1 MKKSYIYSALL
12 VAGMGLASC
21 GSDFLELSPVGAV
34 SQSTLANKE
43 NIDKLLSGCYAAL
56 YAQEGHNWDMGY
68 RSLSGWIFGDVIG
81 GDANKGSTA
90 ADQPNA
96 SNLEQWV
103 FLDDNSFLNG
113 KWTASYEAVKRANE
127 VLFVCEGMD
136 PADAAPYQAQARF
149 VKGVQM
155 FEAIKVFGAH
165 VPYVTLEAYLEGND
179 PQVSN
184 HQDGNLIYV
193 WDLVA
198 EDLKFA
204 MDNLPDSWG
213 KGNEGRVNKWAAA
226 AVLAKLRLYQSCY
239 GQQNKNGG
247 ADKWAEAKTLLDQI
261 ISSGKTSEGIT
272 LGLNPNYAQ
281 IFSINGDDTSENV
294 FDVEYLIEG
303 TAWQTCTIN
312 GSHAPAPQF
321 ITGAWGFYQP
331 SYELTN
337 CFIVDANGLPDF
349 KSADHAPLCTKTPD
363 GTAAKSDLTTA
374 VDPRLDITAGRFAVP
389 YYWDNVKEGWGTP
402 AETALATYIR
412 DVANAG
418 LFFNKKYNPASTEA
432 GAINDCPLAS
442 NKNLHVIRFA
452 EVLLMRAEV
461 AIHEGD
467 YTTALNLINQIR
479 NRAANSAW
487 WLKNAANPHAGTANG
502 ASVGNDFAATYKVSA
517 YPAGYMN
524 ASNAFAILQR
534 EIRLELGMEGNRWF
548 DLCRWG
554 TVKESLEAY
563 GKNENKWL
571 GASKYKDTYNANWY
585 CLPLPLTQVQA
596 SDGRFIQND
605 VWK

>member
-21 GSDFLELSPVGAV
+21 SSDFLEQSPVGAV

-43 NIDKLLSGCYAAL
+43 NLDKLLSGCYAAL

-103 FLDDNSFLNG
+103 FLSDNAYLDG

-127 VLFVCEGMD
+127 VLFVCEGFENKEE
-136 PADAAPYQAQARF
+136 AKVFQAQARF

-179 PQVSN
+179 PVVWN
-184 HQDGNLIYV
+184 HQDGNLIYA
-193 WDLVA
+193 WDMVA
-198 EDLKFA
+198 EDLQFA
-204 MDNLPDSWG
+204 VDNLPESWG
-213 KGNEGRVNKWAAA
+213 KGNEGRVNKYAAE

-239 GQQNKNGG
+239 GEQNKNGG
-247 ADKWAEAKTLLDQI
+247 ANKWAEAKTLLDDI
-261 ISSGKTSEGIT
+261 ISRGKTSEGIT
-272 LGLNPNYAQ
+272 LGLHPNYAQ

-294 FDVEYLIEG
+294 FDVEYKIEG

-337 CFIVDANGLPDF
+337 CYRVDEKGLPIMNSNDYP
-349 KSADHAPLCTKTPD
+349 ALCVQE
-363 GTAAKSDLTTA
+363 GTTAVSDLTAA
-374 VDPRLDITAGRFAVP
+374 VDPRLDIVAGRFEIP
-389 YYWDNVKEGWGTP
+389 YYWDDPKQGWGTP
-402 AETALATYIR
+402 AGTELATYIR
-412 DVANAG
+412 EVSNAG
-418 LFFNKKYNPASTEA
+418 LFFNKKYNPSSTEA

-442 NKNLHVIRFA
+442 DKNLHVIRFA

-467 YTTALNLINQIR
+467 YPTAENYINMIR
-479 NRAANSAW
+479 ERAANQAW
-487 WLKNAANPHAGTANG
+487 WLKNGDKFAANYNVAP
-502 ASVGNDFAATYKVSA
+502 
-517 YPAGYMN
+517 YPAGTLN
-524 ASNAFAILQR
+524 ASNAKSILER

-554 TVKESLEAY
+554 TVKPALEAY
-563 GKNENKWL
+563 GKNENKHL
-571 GASKYKDTYNANWY
+571 GASKYPSTYNADWY
-585 CLPLPLTQVQA
+585 CLPLPLGQIQA
-596 SDGRFIQND
+596 SDGRFIQNE